1 MAETAEN
8 INVSIPKQSLVGMIE
23 RMKNV
28 TVLLIPQ
35 LEQEQNARSATG
47 DDLSPDD
54 SHGQNHSG
62 DQSRCRNRRAG
73 VR

>member
-1 MAETAEN
+1 MSHVWGAMAETAEN

-23 RMKNV
+23 RMKHV

-47 DDLSPDD
+47 DDLLKTFA
-54 SHGQNHSG
+54 
-62 DQSRCRNRRAG
+62 C
-73 VR
+73 